1 MDRELLL
8 EIGCEELPASWLPAL
23 TNQIGEIVDAQLRA
37 HRLPP
42 ESPVETYSTP
52 RRLTVRIV
60 RIPERQSDL
69 EELVN
74 GPPVSAA
81 FRPDGTPT
89 PAAAG
94 FASKQGVEVSGL
106 ERLHT
111 PKGEYLA
118 FRKRQRGRATVD
130 VLPDVLRDWLRGL
143 PFPKA
148 MHWDAMLDDGKGD
161 LLFGRPIRWILY
173 LYGGRVVPFAI
184 GRTTTAQTSQ
194 VQDVPSG
201 AVTYGHRFLTTSGR
215 AGRAIKVR
223 SFDEYRARLLENF
236 VILERAER
244 HNKIARELDAKA
256 QRLQGRVSRTVNH
269 ETGLLLEVP
278 DLVEYPSVVAGT
290 FALEFLELPEEVL
303 TTTLIHHQHY
313 FPVEGDDGK
322 LKNAFLAVINTEPD
336 NERTI
341 ARNAERV
348 VSARLRDARFF
359 WEADR
364 KIPLASRI
372 DRLGTLLFHRKLGT
386 YREKAER
393 IEKLA
398 GWIAKEMFGESDV
411 VEKHAATA
419 ARLAKTDLATDMVR
433 EFTELQGTMGGIY
446 ARTEGH
452 AEEVWKAIYYH
463 YLPIGVE
470 SDAAPSRAQLGKASL
485 TWAAVSLADKFDT
498 LVGMFAAGE
507 RPTGSRDPFGLRR
520 AAHGA
525 LKILTDISTLTA
537 KRIDISVVSEGSL
550 HIESVVPPVQL
561 LIDRAAREFPDLPN
575 VGWRDALAEFIR
587 ERQAH
592 VFERRG
598 FETGEIKAISE
609 HWMDP
614 ALSLRCIEA
623 VSKYRSSADF
633 QAMGALFKR
642 IKNITKDADGLS
654 GTTLEEL
661 KSRLR
666 EPAEL
671 VLADEIGRRGPAIQ
685 QALMDG
691 RFADVM
697 DEIVAFK
704 KPVDDFFRDVL
715 VMTEEPSLRE
725 ARLAFLVRLRKQILL
740 FADPSA
746 VVQDER
752 QA

>member
-8 EIGCEELPASWLPAL
+8 EIGCEEIPAGWLPAL
-23 TNQIGEIVDAQLRA
+23 TNQVGEVIDAQLRA

-74 GPPVSAA
+74 GPPVSAS
-81 FRPDGTPT
+81 FKPDGSPT

-94 FASKQGVEVSGL
+94 FASKQGVDVGAL
-106 ERLHT
+106 ERIQT

-118 FRKRQRGRATVD
+118 FRRRQRGKATVD
-130 VLPDVLRDWLRGL
+130 VLPDVLRDALRGL
-143 PFPKA
+143 QFPKA
-148 MHWDAMLDDGKGD
+148 MRWDATLDDGRGE

-173 LYGGRVVPFAI
+173 IYGGRVVPFTI
-184 GRTTTAQTSQ
+184 GRTPAAQTSQ
-194 VQDVPSG
+194 VQDVSSG

-269 ETGLLLEVP
+269 ETGLLVEVP

-372 DRLGTLLFHRKLGT
+372 DRLGTLLFHKKLGT
-386 YREKAER
+386 YKEKAER
-393 IEKLA
+393 IAQLA
-398 GWIAKEMFGESDV
+398 EWIASEALGADAATSTL
-411 VEKHAATA
+411 AATA
-419 ARLAKTDLATDMVR
+419 ARLAKADLATDMVR
-433 EFTELQGTMGGIY
+433 EFTELQGTMGGVY
-446 ARTEGH
+446 ARAEGQPE
-452 AEEVWKAIYYH
+452 AVWKAIYFH

-470 SDAAPSRAQLGKASL
+470 VDAPPTRAQLGTAAV
-485 TWAAVSLADKFDT
+485 TWAAVSLADKLDT
-498 LVGMFAAGE
+498 IVGLFAAGE
-507 RPTGSRDPFGLRR
+507 KPTGSRDPYALRR
-520 AAHGA
+520 AAQGVV
-525 LKILTDISTLTA
+525 KILVDLQATSGIASAVDLKA
-537 KRIDISVVSEGSL
+537 L
-550 HIESVVPPVQL
+550 A
-561 LIDRAAREFPDLPN
+561 DRAFAGYGGAVKPENDAWIAALDEFVAERELH
-575 VGWRDALAEFIR
+575 L
-587 ERQAH
+587 
-592 VFERRG
+592 FERRG
-598 FETGEIKAISE
+598 FRADEGRAVKAYARQPASAFKRVEALAQARKSKDFET
-609 HWMDP
+609 
-614 ALSLRCIEA
+614 LA
-623 VSKYRSSADF
+623 V
-633 QAMGALFKR
+633 LFKR
-642 IKNITKDADGLS
+642 VKNITRDFDGEL
-654 GTTLEEL
+654 TAEAAATLV
-661 KSRLR
+661 
-666 EPAEL
+666 EPAETAL
-671 VLADEIGRRGPAIQ
+671 RDELTTRLPAID
-685 QALMDG
+685 AAVAEG
-691 RFADVM
+691 RYADAM
-697 DEIVAFK
+697 RELRMLSA
-704 KPVDDFFRDVL
+704 PVDRFFVDVL
-715 VMTEEPSLRE
+715 VMADDPAVRS
-725 ARLAFLVRLRKQILL
+725 ARLALLATLRRTILSIADIAEIAPEDIKQ
-740 FADPSA
+740 A
-746 VVQDER
+746 
-752 QA
+752 